1 MSTTAAASGQ
11 MPAPVPLRDDAAVI
25 GLVGLAHASS
35 HFAHLLLPPL
45 FPWLMKDFGLSF
57 TGIGATMTVFFVIS
71 GIGQAVSGFLVDR
84 LGAARVLGAGI
95 GCFLGAALLLSLAD
109 GYAMLMLV
117 AALAGMA
124 GVSSAG
130 RALPPPTA
138 ASPRGAASAA
148 GAGVAGA
155 GAFCTV
161 PVAAPTGAPIVPCAA
176 AGRFQ
181 ASAVVIS
188 RAAGTVRRMR

>member
-1 MSTTAAASGQ
+1 MAAVNSGPSPRAGRTQ
-11 MPAPVPLRDDAAVI
+11 GRVERGAGMPAGLPALAAPL
-25 GLVGLAHASS
+25 
-35 HFAHLLLPPL
+35 
-45 FPWLMKDFGLSF
+45 
-57 TGIGATMTVFFVIS
+57 
-71 GIGQAVSGFLVDR
+71 
-84 LGAARVLGAGI
+84 
-95 GCFLGAALLLSLAD
+95 
-109 GYAMLMLV
+109 

-124 GVSSAG
+124 GVRSAG
-130 RALPPPTA
+130 RALPPPKA
-138 ASPRGAASAA
+138 APPRGAVSAA

-155 GAFCTV
+155 GACCTV

>member
-1 MSTTAAASGQ
+1 M
-11 MPAPVPLRDDAAVI
+11 AAVSP
-25 GLVGLAHASS
+25 GPSPR
-35 HFAHLLLPPL
+35 PPRAQ
-45 FPWLMKDFGLSF
+45 G
-57 TGIGATMTVFFVIS
+57 
-71 GIGQAVSGFLVDR
+71 LVDR
-84 LGAARVLGAGI
+84 GVVEPVGLPGS
-95 GCFLGAALLLSLAD
+95 AAL
-109 GYAMLMLV
+109 

-124 GVSSAG
+124 GVRSAG
-130 RALPPPTA
+130 RALPPPKA
-138 ASPRGAASAA
+138 APPRGAVSAA

>member
-1 MSTTAAASGQ
+1 MAAVNSGPSPRAGRTQ
-11 MPAPVPLRDDAAVI
+11 GRVGRGAGMPAGLPALAAPL
-25 GLVGLAHASS
+25 
-35 HFAHLLLPPL
+35 
-45 FPWLMKDFGLSF
+45 
-57 TGIGATMTVFFVIS
+57 
-71 GIGQAVSGFLVDR
+71 
-84 LGAARVLGAGI
+84 
-95 GCFLGAALLLSLAD
+95 
-109 GYAMLMLV
+109 

-124 GVSSAG
+124 GVRSAG
-130 RALPPPTA
+130 RALPP
-138 ASPRGAASAA
+138 RGAVSAA